1 MLRLL
6 FIVAPILATTNAFA
20 AGDDKA
26 STGPILVAVVTAVFG
41 FLGSWL
47 GASFALQSFK
57 RQRAFDKQLDWYER
71 AAQAIFRLAETIQ
84 VADTYQDE
92 KGTPPTQLKKRWQE
106 VQSAHLQILRVA
118 HDARLF
124 ASKNAVAQM
133 NRIVK
138 HVQKVADLTEAFDP
152 PKIKD
157 DENRED
163 LLWKIYNLSEFLENS
178 APPLLAEGRAH
189 LGIDQKPI
197 FPTSKRRLF
206 RLARYRARKLQTYF
220 FTSKRRLIRLAR
232 YRVRKLQAHSKALAF
247 KWKQSRP

>member
-6 FIVAPILATTNAFA
+6 FIVAPMIFATTNAFA
-20 AGDDKA
+20 AADEKS
-26 STGPILVAVVTAVFG
+26 STIAILIAVITAVFG

-71 AAQAIFRLAETIQ
+71 AAQAIFRLAEAIQ

-92 KGTPPTQLKKRWQE
+92 KGTPPTVLKKRWQD

-138 HVQKVADLTEAFDP
+138 RVQKVADLTEAFDP
-152 PKIKD
+152 PKIKG
-157 DENRED
+157 DEKED
-163 LLWKIYNLSEFLENS
+163 LLWKIYNLSDSLEES

-197 FPTSKRRLF
+197 FSTSKRRLF
-206 RLARYRARKLQTYF
+206 KLSRYRARLFRAQLVTLVSPWQTKIL
-220 FTSKRRLIRLAR
+220 TIWHTKVLAR
-232 YRVRKLQAHSKALAF
+232 MRTPENPERS
-247 KWKQSRP
+247 